1 MSMNRGLP
9 ILYSFRRC
17 PYAIRA
23 RMAIA
28 VSEQLVEHREVDLKE
43 KPVELTQ
50 ISPKS
55 TVPVLQLNEKDI
67 IEESLEIMHWA
78 LKINDPDYWLTK
90 SDSQHSEK
98 LITLNDNDFKQHLD
112 RYKYAD
118 RYPESSVE
126 YYRVKASE
134 FPSHLNELLHKNPF
148 ILSSDPSLVDIA
160 IFPFIRQFAF
170 VDKNWFDAQEWDNL
184 KKWLNYFLDND
195 LFKSVM
201 KKHKPWK
208 TGDDLVVFQ

>member
-1 MSMNRGLP
+1 MNQELP
-9 ILYSFRRC
+9 IIYSFRRC

-28 VSEQLVEHREVDLKE
+28 VSGQQVEHREVDLKE
-43 KPVELTQ
+43 KPVELIQ

-55 TVPVLQLNEKDI
+55 TVPVLQLNDKDI
-67 IEESLEIMHWA
+67 IEESLEIMYWA
-78 LKINDPDYWLTK
+78 LKINDPENWLTN
-90 SDSQHSEK
+90 SDNQDSEN

-118 RYPESSVE
+118 RYPEHSVE
-126 YYRVKASE
+126 YYRVNASE
-134 FPSHLNELLHKNPF
+134 FPSKLDKLLQKNSF
-148 ILSSDPSLVDIA
+148 IFSSSPSLVDIA
-160 IFPFIRQFAF
+160 IFPFVRQFAF
-170 VDKNWFDAQEWDNL
+170 VDKNWFDAQEWTHL
-184 KKWLNYFLDND
+184 RKWLDYILDND

-208 TGDDLVVFQ
+208 MGDDFVLFP